1 MKKNSMAIIG
11 VVAFVLAVA
20 VGYALFSETIN
31 VNGSASI
38 NEDKSININ
47 INTDN
52 GEYASYTKNADG
64 FINFSANYRE
74 ASNMIDYMQNLV
86 KEVVAGIEQ

>member
-1 MKKNSMAIIG
+1 MTLTKNSTNYLIQDTFG
-11 VVAFVLAVA
+11 EV
-20 VGYALFSETIN
+20 S
-31 VNGSASI
+31 VNGNASV

-64 FINFSANYRE
+64 FINFNASYKE
-74 ASNMIDYMQNLV
+74 ASNMIDYMQTLV
-86 KEVVAGIEQ
+86 EEVMTGIAQ

>member
-1 MKKNSMAIIG
+1 MTLTKNSVNYLIQDTFG
-11 VVAFVLAVA
+11 EV
-20 VGYALFSETIN
+20 N

-64 FINFSANYRE
+64 FINFNASYKG
-74 ASNMIDYMQNLV
+74 ASNMIDYMQTLV
-86 KEVVAGIEQ
+86 EEVMTGIKQ

>member
-1 MKKNSMAIIG
+1 MTLTKNSTNYVIQDTFG
-11 VVAFVLAVA
+11 EV
-20 VGYALFSETIN
+20 N
-31 VNGSASI
+31 VNGNASV

-64 FINFSANYRE
+64 FINFNASYKE
-74 ASNMIDYMQNLV
+74 PSNMIAYMQTLV
-86 KEVVAGIEQ
+86 EEVVESITQ

>member
-1 MKKNSMAIIG
+1 MTLTKNSTNYLIQDTFG
-11 VVAFVLAVA
+11 EV
-20 VGYALFSETIN
+20 N
-31 VNGSASI
+31 VNGNASV

-64 FINFSANYRE
+64 FINFNASYKE
-74 ASNMIDYMQNLV
+74 ASNMIDYMQTLV
-86 KEVVAGIEQ
+86 EEVMTGIEQ

>member
-1 MKKNSMAIIG
+1 MTLTKNSTNYLIQDTFG
-11 VVAFVLAVA
+11 EV
-20 VGYALFSETIN
+20 N

-52 GEYASYTKNADG
+52 GEYASYTKNTDG

-74 ASNMIDYMQNLV
+74 ASNIIDYMQNLV

>member
-1 MKKNSMAIIG
+1 MTLTKNSTNYLIQDTFG
-11 VVAFVLAVA
+11 EV
-20 VGYALFSETIN
+20 N
-31 VNGSASI
+31 VNGNASV

-64 FINFSANYRE
+64 FINFNASYNE
-74 ASNMIDYMQNLV
+74 ASNMIDYMQTLV
-86 KEVVAGIEQ
+86 EEVMTGIEQ

>member
-1 MKKNSMAIIG
+1 MTLTKNSTNYVIQDTFG
-11 VVAFVLAVA
+11 EV
-20 VGYALFSETIN
+20 N
-31 VNGSASI
+31 VNGNASV

-64 FINFSANYRE
+64 FINFNASYKE
-74 ASNMIDYMQNLV
+74 ASNMIDYMQTLV
-86 KEVVAGIEQ
+86 EEVITGIAQ

>member
-1 MKKNSMAIIG
+1 MTLTKNSTNYLIQDTFG
-11 VVAFVLAVA
+11 EV
-20 VGYALFSETIN
+20 S
-31 VNGSASI
+31 VNGNASI

-64 FINFSANYRE
+64 FINFNASYKE
-74 ASNMIDYMQNLV
+74 ASNMIDYMQTLV
-86 KEVVAGIEQ
+86 EEVITGIAQ

>member
-1 MKKNSMAIIG
+1 MTLTKNSTNYLIQDTFG
-11 VVAFVLAVA
+11 EV
-20 VGYALFSETIN
+20 S
-31 VNGSASI
+31 VNGNASV

-64 FINFSANYRE
+64 LINFNASYKE
-74 ASNMIDYMQNLV
+74 ASNMIDYMQTLV
-86 KEVVAGIEQ
+86 EEVMTGIEQ

>member
-1 MKKNSMAIIG
+1 MTLTKNSTNYVIQDTFG
-11 VVAFVLAVA
+11 EV
-20 VGYALFSETIN
+20 N
-31 VNGSASI
+31 VNGNASV

-64 FINFSANYRE
+64 FINFNASYKE
-74 ASNMIDYMQNLV
+74 ASNMIDYMQTLV
-86 KEVVAGIEQ
+86 EEVIEGIAQ

>member
-1 MKKNSMAIIG
+1 MTLTKNSTNYLIQDTLG
-11 VVAFVLAVA
+11 EVN
-20 VGYALFSETIN
+20 IN
-31 VNGSASI
+31 GNASV

-64 FINFSANYRE
+64 FINFNASYKE
-74 ASNMIDYMQNLV
+74 VSNMIDYMQTLV
-86 KEVVAGIEQ
+86 EEVVAGITQ

>member
-1 MKKNSMAIIG
+1 MTLTKNSTNYLIQDTFG
-11 VVAFVLAVA
+11 EV
-20 VGYALFSETIN
+20 N

-38 NEDKSININ
+38 NEDKSINIS

-64 FINFSANYRE
+64 LINFNANYRE
-74 ASNMIDYMQNLV
+74 ASNMIDYMQTLV
-86 KEVVAGIEQ
+86 EEVVAGIAQ

>member
-1 MKKNSMAIIG
+1 MTLTKNSTNYLIQDTFG
-11 VVAFVLAVA
+11 EV
-20 VGYALFSETIN
+20 N
-31 VNGSASI
+31 VNGNASV

-64 FINFSANYRE
+64 FINFNASYKE
-74 ASNMIDYMQNLV
+74 ASNMIDYMQTLV
-86 KEVVAGIEQ
+86 EEVMTGIAQ

>member
-1 MKKNSMAIIG
+1 MTLTKNSTNYLIQDTFG
-11 VVAFVLAVA
+11 EV
-20 VGYALFSETIN
+20 N

-64 FINFSANYRE
+64 FINFNASYKE
-74 ASNMIDYMQNLV
+74 ASNLIDYMQTLV
-86 KEVVAGIEQ
+86 EEVVTGITQ

>member
-1 MKKNSMAIIG
+1 MTLTKNSTNYLIQDTFG
-11 VVAFVLAVA
+11 EV
-20 VGYALFSETIN
+20 S
-31 VNGSASI
+31 VNGNASV

-64 FINFSANYRE
+64 LINFNASYKE
-74 ASNMIDYMQNLV
+74 ASNMIDYMQTLV
-86 KEVVAGIEQ
+86 EEVIAGIAQ

>member
-1 MKKNSMAIIG
+1 MTLTKNSTNYLIQDTFG
-11 VVAFVLAVA
+11 EV
-20 VGYALFSETIN
+20 N
-31 VNGSASI
+31 VNGSASV

-64 FINFSANYRE
+64 FINFNASYKE
-74 ASNMIDYMQNLV
+74 ASNMIDYMQTLV
-86 KEVVAGIEQ
+86 EEVVTGIT

>member
-1 MKKNSMAIIG
+1 MTLTKNSTNYLIQDTFG
-11 VVAFVLAVA
+11 EV
-20 VGYALFSETIN
+20 N
-31 VNGSASI
+31 VNGSASV

-52 GEYASYTKNADG
+52 GEYASYTKNVDG
-64 FINFSANYRE
+64 SINFNASYKE

-86 KEVVAGIEQ
+86 EEVVAGIAQ

>member
-1 MKKNSMAIIG
+1 MTLTKNSTNYLIQDTFG
-11 VVAFVLAVA
+11 EV
-20 VGYALFSETIN
+20 N
-31 VNGSASI
+31 VNGNASI

-64 FINFSANYRE
+64 FINFNASYKE
-74 ASNMIDYMQNLV
+74 ASNMIDYMQTLV
-86 KEVVAGIEQ
+86 EEVMTGIAQ

>member
-1 MKKNSMAIIG
+1 MTLTKNSTNYLIQDTFG
-11 VVAFVLAVA
+11 EV
-20 VGYALFSETIN
+20 N
-31 VNGSASI
+31 VNGNASV

-64 FINFSANYRE
+64 FINFNASYKE
-74 ASNMIDYMQNLV
+74 PSNMIAYMQTLV
-86 KEVVAGIEQ
+86 EEVVESITQ